1 MGEIY
6 TEDFY
11 DAEWLNARPSV
22 CVIEPLLLELIQR
35 IRSVIDL
42 GCGRGEWPAVLKR
55 YFLKALSRNSLIDR
69 QTRANHKPDPRRR
82 IS

>member
-22 CVIEPLLLELIQR
+22 CVIVPLLLELIR
-35 IRSVIDL
+35 PVRSVIDL
-42 GCGRGEWPAVLKR
+42 GCGRGEWPAMLKNT
-55 YFLKALSRNSLIDR
+55 ASRIWLVNGSSLPVDQR
-69 QTRANHKPDPRRR
+69 VTRLGLEEIA
-82 IS
+82 S